1 MDPKKH
7 SLIEAAMK
15 YRTIPVVLIVL
26 LIVFGV
32 YALIEMPRDEYP
44 QFTIRQGVIVGVYP
58 GASSKV
64 VEQQLTKTVEN
75 YIFGFKEIKRAKTYS
90 QSQEGMMYIF
100 VELNDNV
107 KDADRFWSKL
117 RHGLNELQVPA
128 GVLALIANNDFGDTA
143 ALLITLS
150 SDTRSY
156 KELEQVLKKLEDECR
171 KVETV
176 SKIKHYGLQKEQIW
190 VRVKPEKL
198 NEYNIKSL
206 SLLMAY
212 QANSL
217 SSSAGALKDGEM
229 NFPLHFPVNFRSEKD
244 VADQIVYSDPGGNVV
259 RLKDIATIERR
270 YQEPDNFI
278 RQNGQKTIL
287 LSLEMQ
293 PGNNIVT
300 FGKEIDKALES
311 FKKGVPAD
319 IRVAKISNLPYY
331 VNNSISEFMLE
342 FLIAIV
348 SVILVTMLLLPFR
361 VASVA
366 AITVPISVLV
376 TMGLLYVL
384 GFELNTVTL
393 AALIIVLGMI
403 VDNSIVIID
412 NHVEKIDHGFSPW
425 HAAISSVKELLIP
438 VVTATLAIIASFFP
452 LSLLV
457 PGAAGE
463 FLFAFPYVIGIAL
476 IVSIL
481 VAVFLVPYMNF
492 LFIKKGL
499 KQGNKKGDSKTILSR
514 LQHFF
519 DRSLEKAFAHPK
531 KVLLIGVGSVILAVV
546 LFVQLDQ
553 EMFPEIDRN
562 QMAVEVF
569 LPTGSSLESTDKV
582 IDSLEHILLA
592 DKRVTT
598 VTSFVGTSS
607 PRFHTVYAPN
617 MPSAN
622 FGQLL
627 LNTSSEESTREIAD
641 EYGKRLMDAFPNAHV
656 KFKILSML
664 ATKAPIEIRIAG
676 DSIRDLRY
684 AEKQV
689 DTILKKMEDIAWV
702 RTDWDQ
708 YQQNIMVEMDHEKA
722 NRAGYSKGMVA
733 TSMMMA
739 LNGLPL
745 TTIWEEDYA
754 VSVRLYQDTEGPKNI
769 KTLEDQYVTSSS
781 SFKAQPLRSFAK
793 LTPEWTEGSIIR
805 RNGIRTLTVLVDQ
818 DRYVMAS
825 GVLRKIQ
832 AQIKE
837 TSLPNVTISY
847 GGEAEQQTD
856 VFVPMGIALAVSI
869 LLIFLILLFQF
880 RTLKLSFLIMA
891 TMILGLPGAAIGLF
905 AMHYPFGV
913 TSFTGIISLCGIVV
927 RNGIILI
934 DYARYLHEKKGVDVY
949 TAALMAG
956 KRRMRP
962 IFLTSAAAAVGVI
975 PMIIS
980 GSNLWGPL
988 GTVICFGLMIS
999 MVLTLY
1005 ILPILYQY
1013 TYHAD
1018 MDNSRKVP
1026 AKLLAGLAVLV
1037 ALAIPS
1043 ESKAQTR
1050 SLSLDSCKQI
1060 ALVNNKKI
1068 IKSDYDVSAAKE
1080 LHRYAFT
1087 NYFPKISFSASAMR
1101 SSDYLLKV
1109 NTPEMN
1115 LPVYDG
1121 NPANLP
1127 TATQFAY
1134 IPSLSINALDYLNVA
1149 NLAVA
1154 VPLYMGGRIRN
1165 GNALANL
1172 GEDVSRQQQSMVVTD
1187 VLIRT
1192 EELYWNLV
1200 SLKEKKKTLLSY
1212 KAMIDTLYRDVENYY
1227 TSGMAQRNDLLK
1239 VQLKQNELE
1248 SNLLKIDNG
1257 IVLTSRALC
1266 QHIGIEY
1273 DATLL
1278 FNEQPSGDVA
1288 FPAQIEDAQK
1298 AVANRVEFQLLNQ
1311 AVEAERLQKR
1321 MAIGELMPQVSV
1333 SGIGLY
1339 YDVMDNS
1346 DKAALALANVS
1357 IPITDWWGGAHK
1369 IKQQQLKVEKARVD
1383 LAETTELLALQVEQT
1398 GNELSESW
1406 FQLKLS
1412 ERSVEQ
1418 ARENLKVT
1426 DDNYRSGLVGI
1437 SDLLEAQ
1444 ALFQS
1449 ANDSLTDARCG
1460 YQVKK
1465 AKHLQSTGDYH

>member
-1 MDPKKH
+1 MDLKKK

-15 YRTIPVVLIVL
+15 YRSVPIVIILL
-26 LIVFGV
+26 LILFGG
-32 YALIEMPRDEYP
+32 YALFQMPRDEYP
-44 QFTIRQGVIVGVYP
+44 QFTIRQGIIVGVYP

-90 QSQEGMMYIF
+90 QSKEGMMYIF

-117 RHGLNELQVPA
+117 QHGLNELQVPT
-128 GVLALIANNDFGDTA
+128 GVLALISNNDFGDTA

-150 SDTRSY
+150 SDTKSY

-171 KVETV
+171 KIESV

-212 QANSL
+212 QSNSL
-217 SSSAGALKDGEM
+217 SSSAGSLKDGEM
-229 NFPLHFPVNFRSEKD
+229 NFPIHFPVNFHSEKD
-244 VADQIVYSDPGGNVV
+244 VADQIVYSDPNGNVV

-278 RQNGQKTIL
+278 RQNGGKTIL

-293 PGNNIVT
+293 PGNNIVN
-300 FGKEIDKALES
+300 FGKEVDKALKT
-311 FKKGVPAD
+311 FQAGVPED
-319 IRVAKISNLPYY
+319 IKVTKISNLPDY
-331 VNNSISEFMLE
+331 VNRSISEFMWE
-342 FLIAIV
+342 FLMAIV

-366 AITVPISVLV
+366 AITVPISVLI
-376 TMGLLYVL
+376 TIELLYVL

-425 HAAISSVKELLIP
+425 HAAISSVKDLIVP
-438 VVTATLAIIASFFP
+438 VISATLAIIAAFFP

-457 PGAAGE
+457 PGSAGE

-492 LFIKKGL
+492 VFIKKGL
-499 KQGNKKGDSKTILSR
+499 KYRSKGIKSKSMLNR

-519 DRSLEKAFAHPK
+519 DQSLEKAFTYPK
-531 KVLLIGVGSVILAVV
+531 KVLLIGLGLIVLAIV
-546 LFVQLDQ
+546 LFMQLDE
-553 EMFPEIDRN
+553 EMFPDIERN
-562 QMAVEVF
+562 QMAVEVY
-569 LPTGSSLESTDKV
+569 LPTGSSLESTDRV
-582 IDSLEHILLA
+582 VDSLERILLA
-592 DKRVTT
+592 DKRVNT

-607 PRFHTVYAPN
+607 PRFNMIYAPN

-622 FGQLL
+622 YGQLL
-627 LNTSSEESTREIAD
+627 LNTTSKEATSEITD
-641 EYGKRLMDAFPNAHV
+641 EYGKKLMNAFPNAHV
-656 KFKILSML
+656 KFKILSLL
-664 ATKAPIEIRIAG
+664 ATKAPVEIRISG
-676 DSIRDLRY
+676 DSIIDLRN
-684 AEKQV
+684 AQHKV
-689 DTILKKMEDIAWV
+689 DSILKKVDKIAWI
-702 RTDWDQ
+702 RSDWDQ
-708 YQQNIMVEMDHEKA
+708 YEQNIMVEMDRDKA
-722 NRAGYSKGMVA
+722 NRAGFSKGMVA
-733 TSMMMA
+733 TSMMLG

-745 TTIWEEDYA
+745 TTIWEDDYP
-754 VSVRLYQDTEGPKNI
+754 VGVYLYQDSEEPKSI
-769 KTLEDQYVTSSS
+769 KTLEDLYVTSSS
-781 SFKAQPLRSFAK
+781 SFKAQPLRSFAR
-793 LTPEWTEGSIIR
+793 LTPEWTQGTIIR
-805 RNGIRTLTVLVDQ
+805 RNGIRTLSVLVDP

-825 GVLRKIQ
+825 NVLSKIK
-832 AQIKE
+832 AQLKE
-837 TSLPNVTISY
+837 LTLPNVTISY
-847 GGEAEQQTD
+847 GGEMEQQKE
-856 VFVPMGIALAVSI
+856 VFVPMGIALSVSI

-880 RTLKLSFLIMA
+880 RRLKLSLLIMA

-905 AMHYPFGV
+905 LMRYPFGV
-913 TSFTGIISLCGIVV
+913 TSFVGIISLCGIVV

-934 DYARYLHEKKGVDVY
+934 DYARYLHEKRGVDVY

-1005 ILPILYQY
+1005 ILPILYCYAYQGESKK
-1013 TYHAD
+1013 
-1018 MDNSRKVP
+1018 NRRIP
-1026 AKLLAGLAVLV
+1026 AKVLAGLAIFI

-1043 ESKAQTR
+1043 ESRAQTN
-1050 SLSLDSCKQI
+1050 SFSLDSCKQI
-1060 ALVNNKKI
+1060 ALANNKKI
-1068 IKSDYDVSAAKE
+1068 MKSDYDVKAARE
-1080 LHRYAFT
+1080 QHQYAFT
-1087 NYFPKISFSASAMR
+1087 NYFPKVSVSAAAMR
-1101 SSDYLLKV
+1101 SSDYLLKIK
-1109 NTPEMN
+1109 TPEMN

-1121 NPANLP
+1121 NPANLSS
-1127 TATQFAY
+1127 ATQFAY
-1134 IPSLSINALDYLNVA
+1134 IPSLSINALDYINFA
-1149 NLAVA
+1149 NLTVA
-1154 VPLYMGGRIRN
+1154 MPIYVGGRIRN

-1172 GEDVSRQQQSMVVTD
+1172 GEDVSKQQQSMVVTN

-1192 EELYWNLV
+1192 EELYWNLI

-1212 KAMIDTLYRDVENYY
+1212 KAMVDTLYRDVNNYV

-1248 SNLLKIDNG
+1248 SNLIKIENG
-1257 IVLTSRALC
+1257 IVLTTRALC
-1266 QHIGIEY
+1266 QQIGIDY
-1273 DATLL
+1273 DSTLS
-1278 FNEQPSGDVA
+1278 FNEKPSGA
-1288 FPAQIEDAQK
+1288 ANFPAKVEDPQN
-1298 AVANRVEFQLLNQ
+1298 AVGNRVEYQLLNQ
-1311 AVEAERLQKR
+1311 AVKAEELQKR
-1321 MAIGELMPQVSV
+1321 MAIGEFMPQISV

-1339 YDVMDNS
+1339 YDVMDNT

-1357 IPITDWWGGAHK
+1357 IPLTDWWGGAHK
-1369 IKQQQLKVEKARVD
+1369 IKQQQMKIDKAKID
-1383 LAETTELLALQVEQT
+1383 LEETTELLALQVEQT
-1398 GNELSESW
+1398 GNELTESW
-1406 FQLKLS
+1406 YQLKLS
-1412 ERSVEQ
+1412 EKSVEQ
-1418 ARENLKVT
+1418 ASENLKIT
-1426 DDNYRSGLVGI
+1426 EDNYHSGVVGV

-1444 ALFQS
+1444 ALLQN
-1449 ANDSLTDARCG
+1449 ANDNLNDALCN
-1460 YQVKK
+1460 YQIRK

>member
-1 MDPKKH
+1 MESKKF
-7 SLIEAAMK
+7 SLIESAMK
-15 YRTIPVVLIVL
+15 HRAIPFVLIFL
-26 LIVFGV
+26 LIVFGA
-32 YALIEMPRDEYP
+32 YALIRMPRDEYP
-44 QFTIRQGVIVGVYP
+44 QFTIRQGIIVGVYP
-58 GASSKV
+58 GASSRV
-64 VEQQLTKTVEN
+64 VEQRLTKTVEN
-75 YIFGFKEIKRAKTYS
+75 YIFGYKEIKRAKTYS
-90 QSQEGMMYIF
+90 QSKEGMMYIF

-117 RHGLNELQVPA
+117 RHGLNELQVPT

-150 SDTRSY
+150 SDSSSY
-156 KELEQVLKKLEDECR
+156 KDLEQELKKLEDECR
-171 KVETV
+171 KIETV

-217 SSSAGALKDGEM
+217 SGPAGALKDGEM
-229 NFPLHFPVNFRSEKD
+229 NFPLHFPVNFNSEKD
-244 VADQIVYSDPGGNVV
+244 IADQIVYSDPDGNVV

-293 PGNNIVT
+293 PGNNIVS
-300 FGKEIDKALES
+300 FGKDIDKAIES
-311 FKKGVPAD
+311 FRSGLSGD
-319 IRVAKISNLPYY
+319 IKVEKISNLPYY
-331 VNNSISEFMLE
+331 VNNSISEFMVE
-342 FLIAIV
+342 FLIAII
-348 SVILVTMLLLPFR
+348 SVVLVTMLLLPLR

-412 NHVEKIDHGFSPW
+412 NHVEKIDNRFSPW
-425 HAAISSVKELLIP
+425 HAAISSVKELLVP
-438 VVTATLAIIASFFP
+438 VITATLAIIASFFP

-457 PGAAGE
+457 PGSAGE

-481 VAVFLVPYMNF
+481 VAVFLVPYMNYV
-492 LFIKKGL
+492 FIKKGL
-499 KQGNKKGDSKTILSR
+499 KYQKKKSKSYSFLDR

-519 DRSLEKAFAHPK
+519 DRTLEKAFVHPK
-531 KVLLIGVGSVILAVV
+531 KVLLTGAGSVILAV
-546 LFVQLDQ
+546 LIFMQLDQ

-562 QMAVEVF
+562 QMAVEVY
-569 LPTGSSLESTDKV
+569 LPTGSSLESTNKV
-582 IDSLEHILLA
+582 IDSLEHILLT
-592 DKRVTT
+592 DKRITT

-617 MPSAN
+617 MPAGN
-622 FGQLL
+622 YGQLL
-627 LNTSSEESTREIAD
+627 LNTTSEEATKQLID
-641 EYGKRLMDAFPNAHV
+641 EYDKALMDAFPNAHV

-664 ATKAPIEIRIAG
+664 ATKAPIEIRISG
-676 DSIRDLRY
+676 DSIKDLRY
-684 AEKQV
+684 AEKKV
-689 DTILKKMEDIAWV
+689 DSILKKTERLAWV
-702 RTDWDQ
+702 RSDWDQ
-708 YQQNIMVEMDHEKA
+708 YEQNIMVNMDRDKA

-733 TSMMMA
+733 TSMMIA

-745 TTIWEEDYA
+745 TTVWEDDYP
-754 VSVRLYQDTEGPKNI
+754 VEVRLYQELDGPKSI
-769 KTLEDQYVTSSS
+769 KTLEDQYVTSGS

-793 LTPEWTEGSIIR
+793 LTPEWTEGTINR

-825 GVLRKIQ
+825 GILKKIQ
-832 AQIKE
+832 AQLREI
-837 TSLPNVTISY
+837 TLPDVTISY
-847 GGEAEQQTD
+847 GGEAEQQKD

-880 RTLKLSFLIMA
+880 WTLKLSFLIMA

-913 TSFTGIISLCGIVV
+913 TSFVGIISLCGIVV

-934 DYARYLHEKKGVDVY
+934 DYARYLYEKKGVDVY

-988 GTVICFGLMIS
+988 GTVICFGLTIS

-1005 ILPILYQY
+1005 ILPILYY
-1013 TYHAD
+1013 YAYRNAGTKKIRIPLK
-1018 MDNSRKVP
+1018 S
-1026 AKLLAGLAVLV
+1026 LAGLAVFI
-1037 ALAIPS
+1037 ALAVPL

-1050 SLSLDSCKQI
+1050 SLSLDSCKRI
-1060 ALVNNKKI
+1060 ALANNKKI
-1068 IKSDYDVSAAKE
+1068 MKSDYDVKAARE
-1080 LHRYAFT
+1080 QHSYAFT
-1087 NYFPKISFSASAMR
+1087 NYFPVVSISAAAMR
-1101 SSDYLLKV
+1101 SSDYLMKI

-1121 NPANLP
+1121 NPANLAS
-1127 TATQFAY
+1127 ATQFAY
-1134 IPSLSINALDYLNVA
+1134 FPAMSINALDYINVA
-1149 NLAVA
+1149 NATVA
-1154 VPLYMGGRIRN
+1154 MPVFMGGRIRN
-1165 GNALANL
+1165 GNALASL
-1172 GEDVSRQQQSMVVTD
+1172 GEDVSRQQKSMVVTD

-1192 EELYWNLV
+1192 EELYWNLI
-1200 SLKEKKKTLLSY
+1200 SLKGKKETLLSY
-1212 KAMIDTLYRDVENYY
+1212 ITMIDTLYRDVNNYY
-1227 TSGMAQRNDLLK
+1227 ASGMTQRNDLLK

-1257 IVLTSRALC
+1257 IVLTTRALC
-1266 QHIGIEY
+1266 QHLGIDY
-1273 DATLL
+1273 DSTII
-1278 FNEQPSGDVA
+1278 FSEQPVGDSDLPLLV
-1288 FPAQIEDAQK
+1288 EDPES
-1298 AVANRVEFQLLNQ
+1298 AVKNRVEFRLLNN
-1311 AVEAERLQKR
+1311 AVEAEKLQKKL
-1321 MAIGELMPQVSV
+1321 AVGEYMPQVSV
-1333 SGIGLY
+1333 SGVGLY
-1339 YDVMDNS
+1339 YDVMNNTDR
-1346 DKAALALANVS
+1346 AALALVTVS
-1357 IPITDWWGGAHK
+1357 IPITGWWGGSHK
-1369 IKQQQLKVEKARVD
+1369 IKQQQMKVEKAMIDRE
-1383 LAETTELLALQVEQT
+1383 ETAELLTLQAEQA
-1398 GNELSESW
+1398 GNELTESW
-1406 FQLKLS
+1406 HQLELS
-1412 ERSVEQ
+1412 EKSVEQ
-1418 ARENLKVT
+1418 ARENLRVT
-1426 DDNYRSGLVGI
+1426 DDNYHSGVVALA
-1437 SDLLEAQ
+1437 DLLEAQ
-1444 ALFQS
+1444 ALYQN
-1449 ANDSLTDARCG
+1449 ANDNLTDARCG
-1460 YQVKK
+1460 YQIKK
-1465 AKHLQSTGDYH
+1465 AKLLQSRGEYK